1 MGQIHKE
8 EANRSWKVHTYWHT
22 WPTSMY
28 LKAHGYW
35 TCDYDIFTCDGRKG
49 ICFMWQKGH
58 LNLIA
63 CCQKIQNIEEIE
75 RFYPKEVYIQTG
87 KCKECMYI
95 YTIVN
100 QQ

>member
-58 LNLIA
+58 LKKWHYKFGA
-63 CCQKIQNIEEIE
+63 KKAESSS
-75 RFYPKEVYIQTG
+75 
-87 KCKECMYI
+87 
-95 YTIVN
+95 
-100 QQ
+100 